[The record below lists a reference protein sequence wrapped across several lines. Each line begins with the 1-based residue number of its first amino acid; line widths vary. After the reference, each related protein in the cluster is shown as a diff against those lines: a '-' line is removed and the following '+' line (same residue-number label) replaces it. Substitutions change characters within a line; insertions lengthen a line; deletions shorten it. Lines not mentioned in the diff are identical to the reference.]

1 MRFLTKEYR
10 MCVILYKKMKI
21 NSIVRWYVY
30 LLMMWERQKEFL
42 NLKKEDL
49 KCASCKK
56 KVCGCNKTRVC
67 DITTFVCHILK

>member
-10 MCVILYKKMKI
+10 MCVIIYKKMKI

-42 NLKKEDL
+42 NLKKENF
-49 KCASCKK
+49 KNNIKK
-56 KVCGCNKTRVC
+56 KKKHNIKMCVYY
-67 DITTFVCHILK
+67 

>member
-10 MCVILYKKMKI
+10 MCVIIYKKMKI

-49 KCASCKK
+49 KCACKK
-56 KVCGCNKTRVC
+56 KVCGCTKTRVC
-67 DITTFVCHILK
+67 DIITFVCHILK

>member
-1 MRFLTKEYR
+1 
-10 MCVILYKKMKI
+10 MCVIIYKKMKI

-49 KCASCKK
+49 MMCACKK
-56 KVCGCNKTRVC
+56 KVNAVAIKRVC
-67 DITTFVCHILK
+67 VI

>member
-10 MCVILYKKMKI
+10 MCVIIYKKMKI

-49 KCASCKK
+49 MCACKK

>member
-10 MCVILYKKMKI
+10 MCVIIYKKMKI

-42 NLKKEDL
+42 NLKKEDFN
-49 KCASCKK
+49 
-56 KVCGCNKTRVC
+56 VRV
-67 DITTFVCHILK
+67 

>member
-1 MRFLTKEYR
+1 
-10 MCVILYKKMKI
+10 MCVIIYKKMKI

-49 KCASCKK
+49 MCACKK
-56 KVCGCNKTRVC
+56 KVNAVAIKRVC
-67 DITTFVCHILK
+67 VI